1 MQAFEQTLG
10 RLQSVVVDTVPDN
23 RPAELAVVLCHGFG
37 AAGTD
42 LVGLATEF
50 CQLAPSLVG
59 RTRFVFPAAPLALDE
74 VGMPG
79 ARAWWHLDLEAL
91 NQAIEQGEFR
101 DQRLSTPD
109 GLEQAREQLGELV
122 TDIKD
127 QWQLDSGQLVLGGFS
142 QGSMIATDVALC
154 MPEAPAAL
162 CIWSGTLL
170 CQDTWQE
177 RAKQRGPLRV
187 FQSHGRNDPLLPFE
201 AAQWLRDLLV
211 ESGLDVDF
219 LEFSGEH
226 TIPMAVV
233 EKVAILLGETLG
245 ETLAN

>member
-10 RLQSVVVDTVPDN
+10 GLQSVVVDTVPADQ
-23 RPAELAVVLCHGFG
+23 PVELAVVLCHGFG

-50 CQLAPSLVG
+50 CQLAPSLLG

-74 VGMPG
+74 VGMPD

-91 NQAIEQGEFR
+91 NQAIQQGEFR

-142 QGSMIATDVALC
+142 QGSMIATDVALS

-177 RAKQRGPLRV
+177 LAKQRGLLRV

-219 LEFSGEH
+219 LEFPGEH
-226 TIPMAVV
+226 TIPMAAV
-233 EKVAILLGETLG
+233 EKVAVLLS

>member
-1 MQAFEQTLG
+1 MQSFEQTLG
-10 RLQSVVVDTVPDN
+10 PLHSVVVDTVRKDQ
-23 RPAELAVVLCHGFG
+23 PAELAVVLCHGFG
-37 AAGTD
+37 APGTD

-50 CQLAPSLVG
+50 CRLAPGLVG

-74 VGMPG
+74 LGMPG
-79 ARAWWHLDLEAL
+79 ARAWWHLDLDAL
-91 NQAIEQGEFR
+91 NQAIEQGAFR
-101 DQRLSTPD
+101 DQRLTTPD

-122 TDIKD
+122 TDIQD
-127 QWQLDSGQLVLGGFS
+127 QWQLDPEQLVLGGFS
-142 QGSMIATDVALC
+142 QGSMIATDVALR
-154 MPEAPAAL
+154 MPEAPSAL

-177 RAKQRGPLRV
+177 LAQQRGALRV
-187 FQSHGRNDPLLPFE
+187 FQSHGRSDPLLPFA

-226 TIPMAVV
+226 TIPMAAV
-233 EKVAILLGETLG
+233 EKVAVLLD
-245 ETLAN
+245 ETLAS